1 VVVLEEDLAIKVM
14 EEDLEVHLVVVLEED
29 LAIKVMEEDLE
40 VHLVVVLEEDL
51 AIKVMEEDLEILLNQ
66 VDLEI
71 QEDLAGEEEEG
82 VEVALGEG
90 EADLVVDL
98 MQPLGKIQELVD
110 LEVDLEEEEEEDLGE
125 GWIIQDLEEGLH

>member
-1 VVVLEEDLAIKVM
+1 LEEIG
-14 EEDLEVHLVVVLEED
+14 VVDSV
-29 LAIKVMEEDLE
+29 EDLE

-71 QEDLAGEEEEG
+71 LEDLAGEEEVG
-82 VEVALGEG
+82 VGVASEEE
-90 EADLVVDL
+90 EADLPGEL
-98 MQPLGKIQELVD
+98 MQALVRIQELVD

-125 GWIIQDLEEGLH
+125 EWIIQDLEEEDLH

>member
-1 VVVLEEDLAIKVM
+1 
-14 EEDLEVHLVVVLEED
+14 VVVLEED

-71 QEDLAGEEEEG
+71 QEDLAEEEEEG
-82 VEVALGEG
+82 VEAALGEG
-90 EADLVVDL
+90 EVDLVVDL

-125 GWIIQDLEEGLH
+125 GWIIQDLEEDLH

>member
-1 VVVLEEDLAIKVM
+1 
-14 EEDLEVHLVVVLEED
+14 
-29 LAIKVMEEDLE
+29 
-40 VHLVVVLEEDL
+40 VVVLEEDL

-125 GWIIQDLEEGLH
+125 GWIIQDLEEDLH